1 MDVAVGA
8 FISSSSMGVSEVALS
23 QLLSIRSVL
32 VANLNLN
39 DSYCPYCY
47 YKQAVVTVLQIQ
59 QLREKAMVAKKT
71 LLNAV
76 GTNAE
81 RWGS

>member
-1 MDVAVGA
+1 M
-8 FISSSSMGVSEVALS
+8 EVNVDRWVCREIGCPIALHKKCAS
-23 QLLSIRSVL
+23 CEPKF
-32 VANLNLN
+32 N
-39 DSYCPYCY
+39 DFYCPYCY